1 MRGGTTRRGQVLR
14 RGREKAL
21 ENGPK
26 AWRSGFTIRH
36 CDDELYWARVTLLN
50 IDDSVEVVEV
60 SGFFGGSSCTARFPL
75 PRLRGAEGLTT
86 DAGTSSAFMERGW
99 RSHTV
104 VSQVRSLSSRTA
116 QFFAAA
122 AASAS
127 GPATSRN
134 CMPSPL
140 LLSFTTMIGRNAASG
155 AFDFDLRR
163 PRHSARRPPSE
174 LALPTSTPNS
184 VRWTATLG
192 GSRSATSPACAD
204 ATTSGIGDA
213 VIALIG
219 VSDGINFPAGAS
231 GGASIDFE
239 AISGVAGVTAGE
251 FLGEFCGACAWG
263 AWATGETA
271 AGLESFAGAVSAG
284 GFSAGFAGAAATG
297 DTTGAGAGF
306 CDAGCGGSG
315 VAGAVVAAC
324 GRAGAEFCRAIAPVT
339 VSSPCSRT
347 VTRAYNRSR
356 SLLSVS
362 IAEASRRASL
372 WLSLATDW
380 ICCDWSARS
389 ADVICSRRNPIDDW
403 LASTATMMAPIVAT
417 PHDPSRHSARR
428 SM

>member
-14 RGREKAL
+14 RGLGKRTG
-21 ENGPK
+21 NRPQ
-26 AWRSGFTIRH
+26 GFAIWLCDRARCQGCAISH
-36 CDDELYWARVTLLN
+36 CDDELYWARVTLPSS
-50 IDDSVEVVEV
+50 DDSVEV
-60 SGFFGGSSCTARFPL
+60 SGGFGGSSCTARFPL
-75 PRLRGAEGLTT
+75 LRLRDARGLTT
-86 DAGTSSAFMERGW
+86 DAGTSSAFMERRW
-99 RSHTV
+99 PSNTV
-104 VSQVRSLSSRTA
+104 VSQVRSLSVMTA
-116 QFFAAA
+116 QIFAAA

-140 LLSFTTMIGRNAASG
+140 LLSFTTMIGRNVASG

-184 VRWTATLG
+184 VRWTASLG
-192 GSRSATSPACAD
+192 RSRSALSVAGAD

-231 GGASIDFE
+231 GGASIDFD
-239 AISGVAGVTAGE
+239 ASGVAGVTAGE

-297 DTTGAGAGF
+297 AGAGF
-306 CDAGCGGSG
+306 CDAGCGG
-315 VAGAVVAAC
+315 
-324 GRAGAEFCRAIAPVT
+324 
-339 VSSPCSRT
+339 
-347 VTRAYNRSR
+347 
-356 SLLSVS
+356 
-362 IAEASRRASL
+362 
-372 WLSLATDW
+372 
-380 ICCDWSARS
+380 
-389 ADVICSRRNPIDDW
+389 
-403 LASTATMMAPIVAT
+403 
-417 PHDPSRHSARR
+417 
-428 SM
+428 